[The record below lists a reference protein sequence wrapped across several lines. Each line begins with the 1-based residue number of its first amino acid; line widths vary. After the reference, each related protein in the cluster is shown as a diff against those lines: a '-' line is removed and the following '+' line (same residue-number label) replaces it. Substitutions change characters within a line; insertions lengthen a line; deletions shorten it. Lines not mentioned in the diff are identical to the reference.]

1 MSDEFNINQVNEH
14 YLDKVMDLSEK
25 MDVEASEDI
34 FDARGM
40 KLVAKGAR
48 ISRTLQEKLILH
60 KLSKPLESSIAVE
73 GGVDM
78 ASVVKEAQRIVE
90 TNGPIGAIFK
100 TAGQGGVSPFQIL
113 KQTRFGSAMG
123 LMLTIIERGGESA
136 LTHSV
141 IVSLASICLAKK
153 MGLSDKDQMIVAM
166 GGLLHD
172 IGELYIEP
180 EYLSSKK
187 RLLPHEWRHVIV
199 HPRIGEMLINQLEN
213 FPPEVGLAVSEHHE
227 RFNGAGYPRQKVG
240 KNISI
245 HGQIISVAE
254 MMSGVFM
261 RQDSPL
267 ERAELAL
274 KIMPGE
280 HAHELVSSITSTL
293 VATRGGK
300 PKIAESISAK
310 EMQEK
315 VRQLSESISKVL
327 QMADELLNSPKIQSP
342 ASKKLLDNAI
352 QMTQVIKRAFSSTG
366 LDSYLCENSALLD
379 DLTNEDS
386 HALQFEVSVATREI
400 QWRIRDIARN
410 IALLSS
416 AFSAAEA
423 EAFQPLIQLLD
434 EGH

>member
-1 MSDEFNINQVNEH
+1 MSDEFVITQVNQH
-14 YLDKVMDLSEK
+14 YLNKVMDLSET

-48 ISRTLQEKLILH
+48 ISRNLQEKLILH

-73 GGVDM
+73 GGIN
-78 ASVVKEAQRIVE
+78 ASVVVKEAQRIAE
-90 TNGPIGAIFK
+90 INGPIAAILR
-100 TAGQGGVSPFQIL
+100 TAGQGGISPFQIL
-113 KQTRFGSAMG
+113 KQTKFGSAMG
-123 LMLTIIERGGESA
+123 LMLTIIERGGEAA
-136 LTHSV
+136 LAHSV
-141 IVSLASICLAKK
+141 IVSLTSVCLAKK
-153 MGLSDKDQMIVAM
+153 MGLSDQDQMIVAL

-199 HPRIGEMLINQLEN
+199 HPRIGQMLINELEN
-213 FPPEVGLAVSEHHE
+213 FPPEVGQAVSEHHE
-227 RFNGAGYPRQKVG
+227 RFNGAGYPRQKAG

-280 HAHELVSSITSTL
+280 HAHELVSVITSAL
-293 VATRGGK
+293 VATRQGQ
-300 PKIAESISAK
+300 PKMAESISAK
-310 EMQEK
+310 ESQDK
-315 VRQLSESISKVL
+315 VRQLSENISKVL
-327 QMADELLNSPKIQSP
+327 QMADELLNSPSIQSP
-342 ASKKLLDNAI
+342 AAKKLLENAI
-352 QMTQVIKRAFSSTG
+352 QMAQVIKRAFSSTG
-366 LDSYLCENSALLD
+366 LDSYLYENSALLEG
-379 DLTNEDS
+379 LTDEDS

-416 AFSAAEA
+416 AFNAAEA

-434 EGH
+434 VGR